1 MNFKDIF
8 ITKQVDFLNKS
19 LLEKL
24 TEFITSLIKH
34 GNLGLARALRFVL
47 STIENFAR
55 GRNSI
60 LSGSSSFLSTKSDV
74 CNCQHLFHCPNW
86 FHFHRSGNLSL
97 NPRCHSLLN
106 FKSVEVVSHNPLI
119 KTKSQNVQ
127 LVRSWL
133 ARWPSRWHCS
143 TRSFSNW
150 STWQSCSL
158 GFRSRSHSILS
169 PASWSSSSLWR
180 HSNVIPCFVFSG
192 QDNLSLRRRRR
203 VWTWR
208 SSPNTSTT
216 CLTGRAPGETELK
229 KKPHFSK
236 HVKNEFWHCDNI
248 SGYETEPSL

>member
-34 GNLGLARALRFVL
+34 GNLGLAQALRFVL

-97 NPRCHSLLN
+97 NPQCHSLLN

-143 TRSFSNW
+143 TRSFSNG
-150 STWQSCSL
+150 STDRL
-158 GFRSRSHSILS
+158 GRAAHLGSGAGPTRFYHQHHDHHRQTSQQ
-169 PASWSSSSLWR
+169 R
-180 HSNVIPCFVFSG
+180 HSLLCI
-192 QDNLSLRRRRR
+192 
-203 VWTWR
+203 
-208 SSPNTSTT
+208 
-216 CLTGRAPGETELK
+216 
-229 KKPHFSK
+229 
-236 HVKNEFWHCDNI
+236 
-248 SGYETEPSL
+248 

>member
-24 TEFITSLIKH
+24 TQFITSLIKH

-74 CNCQHLFHCPNW
+74 CNCQHLFYCPNW

-97 NPRCHSLLN
+97 NPQCHSLLN

-127 LVRSWL
+127 LIRSWL

-169 PASWSSSSLWR
+169 PASWSSSSDVTATSFPALYLVGKTT
-180 HSNVIPCFVFSG
+180 SLSG
-192 QDNLSLRRRRR
+192 GGEEYELDE
-203 VWTWR
+203 VH
-208 SSPNTSTT
+208 
-216 CLTGRAPGETELK
+216 RALQQ
-229 KKPHFSK
+229 
-236 HVKNEFWHCDNI
+236 HVLLDAHHHPPAAGC
-248 SGYETEPSL
+248 